1 MSEFVKRETA
11 IFSPTSCALCGDH
24 EGPFID
30 THLEWPAY
38 GHVWLCAPNDRR
50 SGCVSQ
56 MAILCGMYDQTAM
69 DTVLTENEVLRA
81 RIRDLEDQ
89 LGQKRLT
96 LKTVK
101 EYLDG

>member
-1 MSEFVKRETA
+1 MPEFVKRETA

-30 THLEWPAY
+30 THVEWPAY

-50 SGCVSQ
+50 SGCVAQ
-56 MAILCGMYDQTAM
+56 MAVQCGMYDQSAV
-69 DTVLTENEVLRA
+69 DILLAERDALVS
-81 RIRDLEDQ
+81 RIRDLEEQ
-89 LGQKRLT
+89 IGQKRLT